1 MSSLATVVT
10 RAVHAV
16 YGRWSVSAM
25 EGYEDDALEEY
36 VEEGEEEEDLSLNR
50 WQHLQPGQ
58 YRMLFVPLRELKY
71 YDPDASE
78 SSEEEM
84 SESSNDPDGSDEYD
98 SADDKEAMESDF
110 VKAKRLAAKGMH
122 GLAAAGGAAAKGAK
136 EAAIMG
142 RKVVAAG
149 AAAAGARPRT
159 PRYVQTAGYKILDFG
174 PIPLHT
180 DALKLG
186 GKNDPPKEAEKG
198 SGGKPKS
205 GVSAATF
212 GKNSKQIPVEA
223 IRLVMPFCNPR
234 SIAAAVRCGSNWR
247 YEVRSAFPHPTDDR
261 KSPSR
266 ALANA
271 PLARSRCTTGV
282 CRAALL

>member
-1 MSSLATVVT
+1 MSTST
-10 RAVHAV
+10 RAVQPF
-16 YGRWSVSAM
+16 M
-25 EGYEDDALEEY
+25 EGYEDDAIEEY
-36 VEEGEEEEDLSLNR
+36 VEEGEEEEDPSLNR

-84 SESSNDPDGSDEYD
+84 SESSNDPDESDEYD

-186 GKNDPPKEAEKG
+186 KNDPPKEAEKG

-212 GKNSKQIPVEA
+212 GKNSKQIPVEV

-247 YEVRSAFPHPTDDR
+247 YEVRSAFPHPTDDH